1 MTRDHYKILKDIYTS
16 AGMDVP
22 VITEEC
28 AKKLG
33 LEITDRGIAP
43 LQGNNDDNIISE
55 PSNKKP
61 SIPIECYKVVKKSR
75 YSKLQEQLNKLENKF
90 DILDDDLLEFKWE
103 IDDIKKTLSLIKSSN
118 TKSFKNSETLSESD
132 LSDNIKYHILHS

>member
-1 MTRDHYKILKDIYTS
+1 MSSNQNKYTCLVDS
-16 AGMDVP
+16 GAQVSTIP
-22 VITEEC
+22 LEH
-28 AKKLG
+28 AKEFG
-33 LEITDRGIAP
+33 LEVIDGK
-43 LQGNNDDNIISE
+43 GNIIIE
-55 PSNKKP
+55 AYNKNP
-61 SIPIECYKVVKKSR
+61 SIPIEHYKVVKKSR